1 MVFYNNTD
9 GVGKENPETLGECVR
24 AYLNKPVSELELS
37 VRSANALKAAGI
49 TTVRELVAHT
59 DLDMLKYRNFGRK
72 SLGELKQVLSE
83 MGLRFGMKLDQ

>member
-24 AYLNKPVSELELS
+24 AYLNKSVSELELS
-37 VRSANALKAAGI
+37 VRSASALKAAGI